1 MCIVSTLAG
10 FAIHFMEFVI
20 LLLRMF
26 DIRFTQQNIM
36 SRLIIHV
43 MIIENCKSPTDEYS
57 VSCANYSILEH
68 QLYVAIANRAQ
79 NVDNLFLV
87 SHSLIAFF
95 PHGYLQRLWVLNDLT
110 LKDKTVALWNCLL
123 VTQKA
128 LFQSSPGIRM
138 ARNMCYLLNT
148 QVSLYF

>member
-10 FAIHFMEFVI
+10 FAIYFMEFVI

-36 SRLIIHV
+36 SRRIWLIIHV
-43 MIIENCKSPTDEYS
+43 MIIENWNSPTDEYS
-57 VSCANYSILEH
+57 VSCANYSTLEQ
-68 QLYVAIANRAQ
+68 QLYVVIANRAQ

-128 LFQSSPGIRM
+128 LF
-138 ARNMCYLLNT
+138 
-148 QVSLYF
+148 